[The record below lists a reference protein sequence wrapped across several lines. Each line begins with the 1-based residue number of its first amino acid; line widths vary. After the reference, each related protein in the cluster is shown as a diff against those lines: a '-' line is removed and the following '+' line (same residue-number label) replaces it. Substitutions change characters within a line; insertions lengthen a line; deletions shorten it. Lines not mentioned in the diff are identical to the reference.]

1 MNSLPKV
8 KKKINFYKKVTENN
22 NQKKVEK
29 DKMAE
34 DSGFHVLKARG
45 TCVGVMNIE

>member
-1 MNSLPKV
+1 M
-8 KKKINFYKKVTENN
+8 TENN

-45 TCVGVMNIE
+45 TCVGVMDIRVAILRAGDASNG